1 MFVFHLGDNGLTLHN
16 SWTGRTNHLLSFLS
30 PFLHFYNSK
39 GSVYA
44 CFLPQ
49 DFDFHFLLHFLSVL
63 CLVWFSSS
71 SLWLICFHPLLCFL
85 SFTIWFIPSWF
96 FNLVSLYDNIFFTLS
111 RNISFT
117 LNFVGDLYIR
127 NTLLERIWMT
137 TIGILSI
144 SVVMVTSSRCG
155 WTIWPLKKVKYEG
168 GSKVYGFALWFLSY
182 N

>member
-63 CLVWFSSS
+63 CLVWFSSPLYGWFVFILYFVFYLLLYGLYLHDFLIWFPFTTTFS
-71 SLWLICFHPLLCFL
+71 SLYPETLVLHLLCW
-85 SFTIWFIPSWF
+85 WFIYQEYTVGENLNDNHWHT
-96 FNLVSLYDNIFFTLS
+96 FNLRRHGNLVKMWVDDLTAKEGKLRGRIKSLWIC
-111 RNISFT
+111 
-117 LNFVGDLYIR
+117 VV
-127 NTLLERIWMT
+127 
-137 TIGILSI
+137 IL
-144 SVVMVTSSRCG
+144 V
-155 WTIWPLKKVKYEG
+155 L
-168 GSKVYGFALWFLSY
+168 
-182 N
+182 